1 MAEEARVRHSG
12 SRRKRFYF
20 ASACLITVLIVLS
33 FSQSYFLP
41 LANGSKD
48 FRLLR
53 HLHGLAFFAFTT
65 LFVWQTWLIRNREVA
80 RHREWGTAGAALAG
94 MMLALGI
101 WLAVV
106 AVEDRTAQ
114 GVVQPFEFALYNF
127 VDIGLFCGIIGWSIR
142 EASRR
147 VDWHRRLAFAAM
159 LNLLGPAWSRWVL
172 QMPYGFPWLD
182 MTPNLLA
189 DLGLAALALHDRRK
203 RGYVH
208 PATIAAAVLMVPV
221 HFIEPWVA
229 RSEWWSG
236 MAPQLFGF
244 S

>member
-1 MAEEARVRHSG
+1 MAEQTHARHSG
-12 SRRKRFYF
+12 RPRKRFYF
-20 ASACLITVLIVLS
+20 TSACVIAALIVLS
-33 FSQSYFLP
+33 FAQSYFLP
-41 LANGSKD
+41 LATASKS

-53 HLHGLAFFAFTT
+53 HLHGLAFFAFTA
-65 LFVWQTWLIRNREVA
+65 LFVWQAWLVRSRQVA
-80 RHREWGTAGAALAG
+80 RHREWGTAGAALTG

-101 WLAVV
+101 WLAIV

-114 GVVQPFEFALYNF
+114 GFTRPFEFALYNL
-127 VDIGLFCGIIGWSIR
+127 VDIALFCGIIGWSIR
-142 EASRR
+142 EAFRR

-182 MTPNLLA
+182 MAPNLLA
-189 DLGLAALALHDRRK
+189 DLGLVVLALHDRRK
-203 RGYVH
+203 RGYIH
-208 PATIAAAVLMVPV
+208 PATIAAAALMVPV

-229 RSEWWSG
+229 RSAWWTG
-236 MAPQLFGF
+236 LAPHLFGF